1 MSRKANYSQYQTAI
15 TAITAVEN
23 KYGLVLFR
31 MGLTHL
37 VDVGVRHLTDENVEA
52 SIKQILDEGEANKT
66 KGTPVMTPDFQC
78 NIVRCAAELAK
89 FTIWELF
96 AYIKKHVVVA

>member
-1 MSRKANYSQYQTAI
+1 MSRKTTYSQYQTAI
-15 TAITAVEN
+15 TVISVVEN
-23 KYGLVLFR
+23 EYGLVLFR

-37 VDVGVRHLTDENVEA
+37 VDVGVRHLTEENVEA
-52 SIKQILDEGEANKT
+52 SIKQILADGEADKA
-66 KGTPVMTPDFQC
+66 KGIPIMTPEFQC